1 MVIGKFILQYAMES
15 YKQLI
20 LRSYLEK
27 PDRFVVPNLGQA
39 TAEVSEVDALKPRV
53 TDSEIHEYPPNDGVI
68 ILQGEN
74 LWFSYKI
81 CLEEKGKNHGEFSTP
96 VDNTTNFMIEF
107 RVDSAKVSSALN
119 ASKQVKLVLYTHFAN
134 PIRQTL
140 DARKVTHLIVPS
152 FSLALSPCHPKF

>member
-1 MVIGKFILQYAMES
+1 MIGKLILQYAMES

-27 PDRFVVPNLGQA
+27 PDKFVVPNLGQA
-39 TAEVSEVDALKPRV
+39 TAEVKEVDALKPRV
-53 TDSEIHEYPPNDGVI
+53 TGSEIHEYPPNDGVI

-81 CLEEKGKNHGEFSTP
+81 CLEEKSMNHGEFSTP

-107 RVDSAKVSSALN
+107 RVDSDKVNN
-119 ASKQVKLVLYTHFAN
+119 AGKQVKLVLYTHFAN

-140 DARKVTHLIVPS
+140 DARKVTHMYL
-152 FSLALSPCHPKF
+152 